1 MTVRILIADDH
12 ALVRDGLR
20 MNLEA
25 RGDFIVVGNASTG
38 REAVAQC
45 QTLQPDL
52 VIMDIAMPELNGI
65 EASRLICEQFPQ
77 IKVLVLSMYN
87 SSEHCFRALRSGAK
101 GYLLKESAG
110 EEVVTAVSTLMRG
123 RHYFGQGVT
132 NPLEA
137 VTQNCPQKSPL
148 ESLSRRE
155 LEIFQ
160 LVVEGKSSSEIAS
173 QLALSSKSVDTYRSR
188 LMQKLGVSNIPSLV
202 SFALQHGIT
211 PTRIASSP
219 TETTEM

>member
-25 RGDFIVVGNASTG
+25 REGFTVVGSAMTG
-38 REAVAQC
+38 REAVAK
-45 QTLQPDL
+45 TIELAPDV

-65 EASRLICEQFPQ
+65 EATRLICEQLPEV
-77 IKVLVLSMYN
+77 KVLVLSMYN
-87 SSEHCFRALRSGAK
+87 SSEHCYRALRSGAR

-110 EEVVTAVSTLMRG
+110 EEVVTAVSTVMRG
-123 RHYFGQGVT
+123 RQYFGAGVV
-132 NPLEA
+132 NPLEGQGQHQ
-137 VTQNCPQKSPL
+137 QNSHKSPL

-160 LVVEGKSSSEIAS
+160 LVVEGKSSSEIAVL
-173 QLALSSKSVDTYRSR
+173 LALSSKSVDTYRSR
-188 LMQKLGVSNIPSLV
+188 LMQKLGVHNIPSLV

-211 PTRIASSP
+211 PAR
-219 TETTEM
+219 

>member
-25 RGDFIVVGNASTG
+25 REGFSVIGSATTG
-38 REAVAQC
+38 REAVAK
-45 QTLQPDL
+45 TIELVPDV

-65 EASRLICEQFPQ
+65 EATRLICEQLPEVK
-77 IKVLVLSMYN
+77 ILVLSMYN
-87 SSEHCFRALRSGAK
+87 SSEHCYRALRSGAR

-110 EEVVTAVSTLMRG
+110 EEVVTAVSTVMRG
-123 RHYFGQGVT
+123 RQYFGAGVV
-132 NPLEA
+132 NPLEGQGQHQ
-137 VTQNCPQKSPL
+137 QNSHKSPL

-160 LVVEGKSSSEIAS
+160 LVVEGKSSSEIATL
-173 QLALSSKSVDTYRSR
+173 LALSSKSVDTYRSR
-188 LMQKLGVSNIPSLV
+188 LMQKLGVHNIPSLV
-202 SFALQHGIT
+202 SFAIQHGIT
-211 PTRIASSP
+211 PAR
-219 TETTEM
+219 

>member
-25 RGDFIVVGNASTG
+25 REGFTVVGSAMTG
-38 REAVAQC
+38 REAVAK
-45 QTLQPDL
+45 TVELVPDV

-65 EASRLICEQFPQ
+65 EATRLICEQLPDV
-77 IKVLVLSMYN
+77 KVLVLSMYN
-87 SSEHCFRALRSGAK
+87 SSEHCYRALRSGAR

-110 EEVVTAVSTLMRG
+110 EEVVTAVSTVMRG
-123 RHYFGQGVT
+123 RQYFGAGVV
-132 NPLEA
+132 NPLEG
-137 VTQNCPQKSPL
+137 QGQHQQSSHKSPL

-160 LVVEGKSSSEIAS
+160 LVVEGKSSSEIATL
-173 QLALSSKSVDTYRSR
+173 LALSSKSVDTYRSR
-188 LMQKLGVSNIPSLV
+188 LMQKLGVHNIPSLV

-211 PTRIASSP
+211 PAR
-219 TETTEM
+219 

>member
-1 MTVRILIADDH
+1 MPVRILIADDH

-25 RGDFIVVGNASTG
+25 RGDFVVVGEAVNG
-38 REAVAQC
+38 REALAKA
-45 QTLQPDL
+45 LEL
-52 VIMDIAMPELNGI
+52 VPHVVVMDIAMPELNGI
-65 EASRLICEQFPQ
+65 EATRLICERLPEVR
-77 IKVLVLSMYN
+77 VLILSMYN
-87 SSEHCFRALRSGAK
+87 SSEHSFRALRSGAK

-110 EEVVTAVSTLMRG
+110 DEVVTAVGTLMRG
-123 RHYFGQGVT
+123 RHYFGAGVV
-132 NPLEA
+132 NPLEISSA
-137 VTQNCPQKSPL
+137 GQQNPRKSPL

-160 LVVEGKSSSEIAS
+160 LVVEGKSSSEIAA
-173 QLALSSKSVDTYRSR
+173 QFGLSSKSVDTYRSR

-211 PTRIASSP
+211 PTR
-219 TETTEM
+219 

>member
-25 RGDFIVVGNASTG
+25 REGFTVVGSAMTG
-38 REAVAQC
+38 REAVAK
-45 QTLQPDL
+45 TVELVPDV

-65 EASRLICEQFPQ
+65 EATRLICEQLPEV
-77 IKVLVLSMYN
+77 KVLVLSMYN
-87 SSEHCFRALRSGAK
+87 SSEHCYRALRSGAR

-110 EEVVTAVSTLMRG
+110 EEVVTAVSTVMRG
-123 RHYFGQGVT
+123 RQYFGAGVV
-132 NPLEA
+132 NPLEGQGQHQ
-137 VTQNCPQKSPL
+137 QNSHKSPL

-160 LVVEGKSSSEIAS
+160 LVVEGKSSSEIATL
-173 QLALSSKSVDTYRSR
+173 LALSSKSVDTYRSR
-188 LMQKLGVSNIPSLV
+188 LMQKLGVHNIPSLV

-211 PTRIASSP
+211 PAR
-219 TETTEM
+219 